1 MEHSCVQLN
10 DLPDEVLLII
20 FKKLNNVK
28 VLYSLMGINKRLDKI
43 LHDSIFTTNLTLL
56 KYLSYDSIY
65 SLSNSMLDRYC
76 MEILPK
82 INNKIKCLDLESSSM
97 ERILLSAN
105 YPNLFGLGIYNIEKE
120 TTLRLFTDQNSLI
133 HIFKNQILSLVIG
146 TKNEQRLTYDVNTL
160 IFTNI
165 FTIFNNLKY
174 LNFDPSLTC
183 YQGIYFENSF
193 PTILSSTLL
202 ELHIKVRTID
212 DCLYLLD
219 GRFNQLRSFYVHI
232 IVSSIGS
239 MLKLNKEKLPNL
251 KNFSLS
257 CDSKIFFYDV
267 IVIPLLHR
275 MSNLE
280 QLNLYFNCS
289 RKKTFVDG
297 NDLKTNILNRLPQL
311 KSFEFNIRSS
321 IDSINQI
328 DLSTNEY
335 IQHTF
340 REFKH
345 KKIISCVDYF
355 QDSNS
360 GECYVCS
367 YPFTM
372 TCYERITNNFSGE
385 LFKSVSEVSLF
396 DERSFEHEFFLQ
408 IAQSFPFMRKL
419 TVINM
424 KPQNDKQCRKL
435 KNNNNNLLV
444 IEYFHLT
451 YLNLDQAHDDYV
463 EQFLLDT
470 KMSLPINVELHTM
483 YKSLKT
489 VTHNFKRNATQIN
502 CSKVN
507 YICTDRISRFPK
519 HMKDYFHHVYM
530 TRFS

>member
-1 MEHSCVQLN
+1 
-10 DLPDEVLLII
+10 
-20 FKKLNNVK
+20 
-28 VLYSLMGINKRLDKI
+28 
-43 LHDSIFTTNLTLL
+43 
-56 KYLSYDSIY
+56 
-65 SLSNSMLDRYC
+65 
-76 MEILPK
+76 
-82 INNKIKCLDLESSSM
+82 
-97 ERILLSAN
+97 
-105 YPNLFGLGIYNIEKE
+105 
-120 TTLRLFTDQNSLI
+120 
-133 HIFKNQILSLVIG
+133 
-146 TKNEQRLTYDVNTL
+146 
-160 IFTNI
+160 
-165 FTIFNNLKY
+165 
-174 LNFDPSLTC
+174 
-183 YQGIYFENSF
+183 
-193 PTILSSTLL
+193 
-202 ELHIKVRTID
+202 
-212 DCLYLLD
+212 
-219 GRFNQLRSFYVHI
+219 
-232 IVSSIGS
+232 
-239 MLKLNKEKLPNL
+239 
-251 KNFSLS
+251 
-257 CDSKIFFYDV
+257 
-267 IVIPLLHR
+267 

-328 DLSTNEY
+328 DLPTNEY

-345 KKIISCVDYF
+345 KKIISYVDYF

-396 DERSFEHEFFLQ
+396 DESSFEHEFFLQ

-435 KNNNNNLLV
+435 KNNNNNNLLV
-444 IEYFHLT
+444 IEYSHLT

-519 HMKDYFHHVYM
+519 HMEDYFHRVYM